1 MSFHAKGLA
10 IYEENTIIRIST
22 AVRPDMQDIKKERK
36 DGRRMKHMG
45 KCLVALLLAI
55 AMLITLPVTEV
66 SAKKAHA
73 LGNTVTNQLLGARTA
88 EYEGRIYYG
97 IYNKIYS
104 VKKDGTKKKEIYT
117 VKDGE
122 GANGFSSIAVY
133 DGYIYALYDS
143 YGGSDGIRD
152 KLIRVKLDGSGYKS
166 FGYAST
172 VAVVDGKIYYTKAE
186 LETDECDN
194 LYLENMGIY
203 SMNPDGSGKK
213 AIIKKKGITILSAD
227 WNRIYYKVYDYKT
240 GKTSFYHCDT
250 KGKNKKK
257 LVTIAN
263 SNSRYA
269 LSGDNFFYSE
279 EKTAD
284 KGIMTYIYRLN
295 MKTGKK
301 TKVHTS
307 TDLMTNFYVDG
318 NTLYTAS
325 YNDGLKK
332 VNLSSKKESTL
343 VKGPMG
349 AINGIHGSVM
359 VYSKYKEELTAMI
372 LAKKSTGK
380 KIREIGTYFV
390 S

>member
-1 MSFHAKGLA
+1 
-10 IYEENTIIRIST
+10 
-22 AVRPDMQDIKKERK
+22 
-36 DGRRMKHMG
+36 MKHMA

-73 LGNTVTNQLLGARTA
+73 LGNSVTNQMLGSRTA
-88 EYEGRIYYG
+88 EYGGQIYYG
-97 IYNKIYS
+97 IRNKIYS
-104 VKKDGTKKKEIYT
+104 VKKDGTKKKVVYT

-143 YGGSDGIRD
+143 YGGSDGSRD

-194 LYLENMGIY
+194 LYLKNVGIY

-213 AIIKKKGITILSAD
+213 AIIKKKGITVLSAD
-227 WNRIYYKVYDYKT
+227 WNRIYYKVYDYKA
-240 GKTSFYHCDT
+240 GKTSFYHCDI

-257 LVTIAN
+257 FVTVASIN
-263 SNSRYA
+263 INYA
-269 LSGDNFFYSE
+269 LSGDIFFYSE
-279 EKTAD
+279 EKISD
-284 KGIMTYIYRLN
+284 EGITDYIYRLN

-301 TKVHTS
+301 TKVYAGQTS
-307 TDLMTNFYVDG
+307 DFLTSIYVDG

-325 YNDGLKK
+325 YNEGLKK

-359 VYSKYKEELTAMI
+359 VYSKYKKELTAMI